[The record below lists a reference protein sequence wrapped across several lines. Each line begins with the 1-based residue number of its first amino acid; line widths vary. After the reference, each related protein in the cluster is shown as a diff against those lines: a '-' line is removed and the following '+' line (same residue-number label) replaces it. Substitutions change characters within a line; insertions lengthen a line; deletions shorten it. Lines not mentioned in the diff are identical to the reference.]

1 METLSGS
8 SDPLQNGYE
17 FKFNQYLNRGWE
29 LFKSQALLHIGTLV
43 VFLIIS
49 VIAGFILGLIP
60 GIGSILANILN
71 AILFAGYFIA
81 ADKIAQG
88 KEPEFKDFFGGF
100 NFFGPMALYQIVY
113 MLIMFLALLLPL
125 IYLLWAVIP
134 FEEIIQL
141 AQSEDELK
149 AFLTDYFKG
158 GEFAENLTSIII
170 PVILILIISIYV
182 GLIYT
187 ITAPLIVLK
196 KYGFWQAMETSR
208 KVVNKKFFS
217 FFLFLILLGL
227 INFAGAIFL
236 GIGLLVTVP
245 FSILA
250 IYAIYE
256 DLYGGEPNPADEL
269 DVHVQ

>member
-1 METLSGS
+1 METLSGTN
-8 SDPLQNGYE
+8 DPLENGYQ

-43 VFLIIS
+43 VFFIIS
-49 VIAGFILGLIP
+49 VIAGFILGFIP
-60 GIGSILANILN
+60 VVGNVLANILTV
-71 AILFAGYFIA
+71 LLYAGYFIA
-81 ADKIAQG
+81 ADKISRGQ
-88 KEPEFKDFFGGF
+88 EPEFKDFFGGF
-100 NFFGPMALYQIVY
+100 NFFGPIALYQIVY
-113 MLIMFLALLLPL
+113 MLIMFIALILPIL
-125 IYLLWAVIP
+125 YLLWAVVP

-141 AQSEDELK
+141 AQSEDELE
-149 AFLTDYFKG
+149 AFLKDYFMG

-170 PVILILIISIYV
+170 PILLILIISIYV

-187 ITAPLIVLK
+187 ITTPLIVLK

-217 FFLFLILLGL
+217 FLLFLIVLGL

-236 GIGLLVTVP
+236 GIGLLVTIP

-250 IYAIYE
+250 TYAIYE
-256 DLYGGEPNPADEL
+256 DLYGGESSPDEEL